1 MIELIVVCEGHT
13 EALFV
18 DSVLR
23 PALANVRVRSQNLG
37 GRLKFQRVKTD
48 LRNTLRART
57 DTYVATFFDLY
68 ALEKDF
74 PDFAAAKLIRDPLL
88 RAKALED
95 ALAAKIV
102 AVAGCRPD
110 RFVPHIQP
118 YEFESL
124 LFADID
130 QLIRVRAEWS
140 AHAEPLHKARKGA
153 HSPEHINDGPET
165 HPSKRLAGLKPAYN
179 KHLDGPAMA
188 GAIGLAKLRQECK
201 HFDRWV
207 KRLEKLK
214 PLK

>member
-1 MIELIVVCEGHT
+1 MIDLIVVCEGHT

-23 PALANVRVRSQNLG
+23 PALLNARVRSQNLG
-37 GRLKFQRVKTD
+37 GRLKFQRVRTD
-48 LRNTLRART
+48 LRNTLRARP
-57 DTYVATFFDLY
+57 DTFVTTFFDLY
-68 ALEKDF
+68 RLEKDF
-74 PDFAAAKLIRDPLL
+74 PAFATSRSIPDPLQ
-88 RAKALED
+88 RAKTLED

-102 AVAGCRPD
+102 GVARCRSE

-124 LFADID
+124 LFADIN
-130 QLIRVRAEWS
+130 QLIEVRSEWE
-140 AHAEPLHKARKGA
+140 AHAEPLRKARKGA
-153 HSPEHINDGPET
+153 HSPEHVNDGPET
-165 HPSKRLAGLKPAYN
+165 HPSKRLAGLRPPYN
-179 KHLDGPAMA
+179 KRLDGPAMA
-188 GAIGLAKLRQECK
+188 QAIGLAKLRQECK